1 MKAKQSASKQCQA
14 AHKASLN
21 SCDTGVMQCQLPAYL
36 RCEHVDEGIPHIAL
50 VLEVNGEVEEV
61 KRALELLLN
70 RLQHSSSSN
79 SRKQG
84 AQEQSMRK

>member
-1 MKAKQSASKQCQA
+1 MKAKQSVSKQCQA

-21 SCDTGVMQCQLPAYL
+21 GRCDTGVMQCQLPAYL

-61 KRALELLLN
+61 KGALELLLN

-84 AQEQSMRK
+84 AQEQ